1 VQDFLGSNGGR
12 RGCLGGEANPRSHSP
27 FPDGPRSCSPASFDS
42 SSPSRSR
49 MHSPPQSRESCRDQT
64 PQVQT
69 RVPDALHVHRDT
81 SPISADPPTRSPNH
95 LQTHRGHGYKDAKD
109 LLKFINV
116 DNSEYEAVVQEMRAS
131 PAKIHAV
138 DVDIN
143 QHSLVGLRQNQVGAC
158 GCLCV
163 IYVCWVIG
171 VWRWRSQRCRAPLE
185 SDH

>member
-1 VQDFLGSNGGR
+1 MQDFLGSR
-12 RGCLGGEANPRSHSP
+12 RGCRGEANLRSHSP

-42 SSPSRSR
+42 SSPSHSR

-69 RVPDALHVHRDT
+69 RVPVAPHVHRDT
-81 SPISADPPTRSPNH
+81 SPIPADPPTRSPNH
-95 LQTHRGHGYKDAKD
+95 SQTHRGHGYTDAKD

-171 VWRWRSQRCRAPLE
+171 VWHRRSQRYRAPPEL
-185 SDH
+185 DL